1 MLIIKNLIIVMANI
15 QLNANL
21 GASSIHYI
29 LQPNEVLT
37 NLKNNPSISHFKRV
51 FKKHTNFAIE
61 RHPHS
66 FHTVHHNDKFNSEF
80 VTNIHKYGDLL
91 HKLYLEIDIEC
102 KLKEGSNPTYTVNHF
117 INSLIKTSK
126 IKIADETIEENTSQ
140 WTQIKSELMTKTH
153 YKQVRSSTKGG
164 GNLVDLNFT
173 SDINRTEYD
182 THDIDQSTL
191 PLIVGGN
198 FNDVDI
204 DATSTIK
211 KRFIYE
217 FDFWFS
223 RNVGQAIPLG
233 KLNNHD
239 LKLIFNTETKT
250 KLIGDDVNI
259 ELLNIDRLRLYSE
272 QIHLGKEEKIF
283 FNSGNTIDYVIDKM
297 NYQTFTTPSKDTDT
311 KLNTLQITL
320 PFKHP
325 VKCLVWALQNEGTPK
340 SNKGQG
346 PCYFASITNTSL
358 YGADGT
364 EGDMEIRFNG
374 NKLTQSPLP
383 MIFYTRKFP
392 KEFCNNVPALDRI
405 GIYSFALN
413 PFELDVSG
421 YCHFGRINEKMLYM
435 TLANNDATLI
445 EKKKLYV
452 FVLEYNL
459 LRFEDGYAGLV
470 YHN

>member
-1 MLIIKNLIIVMANI
+1 MANI

-29 LQPNEVLT
+29 LQPNEVMANLT
-37 NLKNNPSISHFKRV
+37 KNNPSITHFKKV

-66 FHTVHHNDKFNSEF
+66 FHSDHPVNKFGSEF

-102 KLKEGSNPTYTVNHF
+102 KLKVGSNPTYTVNHF

-126 IKIADETIEENTSQ
+126 IQIADETIEENMSQ

-153 YKQVRSSTKGG
+153 SKQVMSSNKGG

-198 FNDVDI
+198 YNDVDI

-211 KRFIYE
+211 KKFIYE

-223 RNVGQAIPLG
+223 RNIGQAVPLG

-239 LKLIFNTETKT
+239 LKLIFNTETRK
-250 KLIGDDVNI
+250 KLIGDNANI
-259 ELLNIDRLRLYSE
+259 EVLKIDSLRLYSE
-272 QIHLGKEEKIF
+272 QIHLGREEKVF
-283 FNSGNTIDYVIDKM
+283 FNSGNSIEYMIDKM
-297 NYQTFTTPSKDTDT
+297 NYHTVSTPSKDTAT
-311 KLNTLQITL
+311 TLNTLQINL
-320 PFKHP
+320 PFRHP
-325 VKCLVWALQNEGTPK
+325 VKCFIWALQNEGIPD

-346 PCYFASITNTSL
+346 PCYFASMTNTSL
-358 YGADGT
+358 YGTDGT
-364 EGDMEIRFNG
+364 EGNMELRLNG
-374 NKLTQSPLP
+374 QKLTQSPLP
-383 MIFYTRKFP
+383 MIFYTRKCP
-392 KEFCNNVPALDRI
+392 KEFCNNVPPLDRI

-421 YCHFGRINEKMLYM
+421 YCHFGRITEKRLYIN
-435 TLANNDATLI
+435 LANNDATLI
-445 EKKKLYV
+445 ENKKLYV
-452 FVLEYNL
+452 FVLEYNIL
-459 LRFEDGYAGLV
+459 KFHDGYAGLV
-470 YHN
+470 YH